1 LSDRRANYHHGDLAR
16 ALVDASL
23 ELLALE
29 GPEAFTLRAAA
40 KRAGVNHRAVYRH
53 FQDKRALLAKVAEGG
68 YRMLAA
74 DMDRATSTGGTSRDR
89 LLALAEAY
97 LRFARREP
105 ARFIVMFGRRLNEDG
120 REQALEEA
128 IREALRV
135 LAREL
140 DAMSSAQTEPRRRDA
155 GITLWASVHGLSAL
169 VVARRVPLADR
180 HVHAYVRTV
189 MGPVVDGIMRALA

>member
-1 LSDRRANYHHGDLAR
+1 LNDRRAHYHHGDLAR

-23 ELLALE
+23 ELLAIE
-29 GPEAFTLRAAA
+29 GPDAFTLREAAR
-40 KRAGVNHRAVYRH
+40 RAGVNHRAVYRH

-74 DMDRATSTGGTSRDR
+74 DMAEATARGGSARDR

-120 REQALEEA
+120 REEALEEA

-135 LAREL
+135 LTREL
-140 DAMSSAQTEPRRRDA
+140 DALAPERREPERRDA
-155 GITLWASVHGLSAL
+155 GITLWSAIHGLSAL

-189 MGPVVDGIMRALA
+189 MGPVVDGIAHALR